1 MPKKLYF
8 GRSPLLD
15 LLKADED
22 KESFEVIKEYFK
34 SGKSQDIEKLINE
47 QKRKWEIYLN
57 KLINERKIR
66 LFKTHETI
74 PNEEK
79 KIEKY
84 AKDGDKCAQEILFL
98 KNVIKD
104 IDHIVFP
111 PEYLIKNKKDYE
123 EYPNSS
129 LKDWYIWRSQEEIF
143 FPKII
148 FDKKIFTYE
157 KEYVGFPLD
166 WAEETFGS
174 KELFIYYKI
183 FKDKPEVFIDNIYDV
198 LKKRY
203 IVKQTLSTDIYTLLF
218 KALWEGNDKDNYNR
232 FFTRR
237 MKSNIYEE
245 RQDISSLGNS
255 IGNDNEERVFEDF
268 FLSSPRTKCNI
279 RDPLQPIY
287 LSRPE
292 LIEQAIYNHL
302 IGNYSASINLLLPI
316 IEGIIWDISV
326 AEHKK
331 NGGVYEDE
339 LSDLTSRDIKK
350 RVLLNEGGKP
360 INLRNN
366 KIDPSR
372 IKDLIEQTKMKDIFN
387 RKFIKMFCQ
396 ELYSEERNPIL
407 HGSELDYNISI
418 LSSKLFLVLEY
429 LLYII
434 KKEGYKYPTELDPPN
449 FWGAKK
455 SGYRLKT
462 LNIINIDDILDEE
475 KDLEK
480 KYLEKHK

>member
-1 MPKKLYF
+1 MPKILNI
-8 GRSPLLD
+8 GRSSLLN
-15 LLKADED
+15 LLEANED
-22 KESFEVIKEYFK
+22 KQSFKIIKEYFEFE
-34 SGKSQDIEKLINE
+34 KSQDIEKLTNE
-47 QKRKWEIYLN
+47 QKRKWKSYLTE
-57 KLINERKIR
+57 LINQRKMR
-66 LFKTHETI
+66 LFNTDKAI

-79 KIEKY
+79 KIEEY
-84 AKDGDKCAQEILFL
+84 AKNRDKCAQEILFL

-123 EYPNSS
+123 KYSNFS
-129 LKDWYIWRSQEEIF
+129 LKDWYIWKSQEEIF
-143 FPKII
+143 FPKVI

-157 KEYVGFPLD
+157 KEYVDFPLN

-183 FKDKPEVFIDNIYDV
+183 FKDKPEVFINNIYDV

-203 IVKQTLSTDIYTLLF
+203 TVKQTLSPDIYNLLRT
-218 KALWEGNDKDNYNR
+218 ALWIGNDGNSCNR

-237 MKSNIYEE
+237 MKSDICEE
-245 RQDISSLGNS
+245 RKDLSSLENN
-255 IGNDNEERVFEDF
+255 IGTDSEERIFKNF
-268 FLSSPRTKCNI
+268 FLSSPETKCNI
-279 RDPLQPIY
+279 KDPLQPIY
-287 LSRPE
+287 LSRSG

-302 IGNYSASINLLLPI
+302 IGNYFASINLLLPI
-316 IEGIIWDISV
+316 IEGIIWDMSV

-331 NGGVYEDE
+331 NGGIYKDE
-339 LSDLTSRDIKK
+339 LSDLTSRNIKK

-366 KIDPSR
+366 KIDPPR
-372 IKDLIEQTKMKDIFN
+372 IKDLIEQTKMKNIFN
-387 RKFIKMFCQ
+387 TKFIKMFCQ

-418 LSSKLFLVLEY
+418 LSSKLFLILEY
-429 LLYII
+429 LLHII
-434 KKEGYKYPTELDPPN
+434 KKEGYKYPIELDPPD
-449 FWGAKK
+449 FWDAKK

-462 LNIINIDDILDEE
+462 PNIIYIDDIFDEE

-480 KYLEKHK
+480 KYLKKHK